1 MNADRAVDI
10 GIAIGKR
17 LDRTGV
23 VGTDADAQKMPD
35 TSTPRCLKGCIQGAV
50 VLGEI
55 ETIEVTMGI
64 YKHGLKNN
72 YIVWVGRSDL
82 RAPTR

>member
-1 MNADRAVDI
+1 M
-10 GIAIGKR
+10 
-17 LDRTGV
+17 L
-23 VGTDADAQKMPD
+23 
-35 TSTPRCLKGCIQGAV
+35 C
-50 VLGEI
+50 EI

>member
-1 MNADRAVDI
+1 
-10 GIAIGKR
+10 
-17 LDRTGV
+17 
-23 VGTDADAQKMPD
+23 MPD
-35 TSTPRCLKGCIQGAV
+35 TPAPRCLKGCIEGTV

-55 ETIEVTMGI
+55 ETIKVTMGI